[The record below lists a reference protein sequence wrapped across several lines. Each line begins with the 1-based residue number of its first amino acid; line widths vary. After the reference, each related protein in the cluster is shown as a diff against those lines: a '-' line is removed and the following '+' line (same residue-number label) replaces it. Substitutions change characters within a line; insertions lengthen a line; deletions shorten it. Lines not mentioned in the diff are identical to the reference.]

1 MLVGLA
7 EIEPVE
13 PGRPVFGI
21 PYTAEAV
28 TETEQVRPDGN
39 RATRRMSASIARDSR
54 GRVRREHGS
63 VVIGPLVAERAVPLV
78 TISDPAAGTQ
88 LLLDP
93 DRKTAT
99 WMPVPT
105 AGDRTAGAD
114 PLRRPRES
122 EQASARTT
130 PLGSRNI
137 DGIATEGTRTTLT
150 IEGRGNSTKVEVV
163 SERWHSRDLQVVVMT
178 RRSDPRFGETVYRL
192 TNVSYAE
199 PSPDLFD
206 VPAGFTVQDR
216 PSRPLP
222 RPR

>member
-13 PGRPVFGI
+13 LSRPVFGV

-28 TETEQVRPDGN
+28 TETEQLRPDGN
-39 RATRRMSASIARDSR
+39 RAKRRMSASIARDSR

-63 VVIGPLVAERAVPLV
+63 LVIGPLVAERAVPLV

-93 DRKTAT
+93 DRKTAM
-99 WMPVPT
+99 WMPVPP
-105 AGDRTAGAD
+105 AGDRPPGAD
-114 PLRRPRES
+114 RLRRPREPD
-122 EQASARTT
+122 QASARTT
-130 PLGSRNI
+130 PLGFRNI
-137 DGIATEGTRTTLT
+137 DGIATEGTRTTFT
-150 IEGRGNSTKVEVV
+150 IEGRGDGSRVEVV

-199 PSPDLFD
+199 PSPDLFE

-216 PSRPLP
+216 PA
-222 RPR
+222 RPRVRPR